1 MGSFVC
7 GGCLGWNFESGTQY
21 WVKDTDPNWPVYSGG
36 AINGAQNPT
45 TSTTTTYPG
54 SARSLQVGVNIDM
67 NTISY
72 ASVAVP
78 ICQSGGTAN
87 LNGRTLTASV
97 FFSGTSD
104 FDPLAGMQAF
114 AWSSVGTDSCIF
126 MFGTDMK
133 NGTWIT
139 KSCQLIPG
147 QGDDSQSTHVALG
160 IFNAGPAWS
169 GTMYIDNVQI
179 Q

>member
-1 MGSFVC
+1 MVC
-7 GGCLGWNFESGTQY
+7 GGCLGWDFESGTQY

-54 SARSLQVGVNIDM
+54 STRSLQVGVNIDM
-67 NTISY
+67 NTINY

-87 LNGRTLTASV
+87 LSGRTLTASV
-97 FFSGTSD
+97 FLSGTSD

-114 AWSSVGTDSCIF
+114 AWSSVGSDSCIF
-126 MFGTDMK
+126 MWGTDMK

-139 KSCQLIPG
+139 KSCQLTSS

-160 IFNAGPAWS
+160 IFNSGPAWS